1 MNEFHIFEINQPKMQ
16 RLISLY
22 IALLFLSCG
31 ANPIPRYATKKL
43 TGAWVPVKQELGGN
57 SISKQFFSKQ
67 TLTIR
72 DTLYSIE
79 AENDI
84 EDLQLDEGSIYI
96 KKNKID
102 LYGKKG
108 KNKGKHITGIF
119 KIEKNQLIICY
130 NLGGI
135 GFPESFET
143 IGKPLYFMSTYEYK
157 H

>member
-1 MNEFHIFEINQPKMQ
+1 MFRILYLLLA
-16 RLISLY
+16 LI
-22 IALLFLSCG
+22 LFGCG
-31 ANPIPRYATKKL
+31 ANPIPRNATKKL

-57 SISKQFFSKQ
+57 SIAKQFFSKQ

-79 AENDI
+79 AENDF

-96 KKNKID
+96 NKNKID

-157 H
+157 K